1 MLPIITAAL
10 GRSYVVYLY
19 SLVMVYVIVTLG
31 LNILTGYTGQISIGH
46 AGFMAVAAYTSAI
59 LTGRFGV
66 PFILALIAASL
77 FAALL
82 GLGLGVPALRLHGHY
97 LAIATLGFGVAVGQ
111 LSASDRKSVV

>member
-1 MLPIITAAL
+1 MKREIRNERNEGLLRRVAETPLGARLLLGLVLILLPIITVAL

-66 PFILALIAASL
+66 PFLLALVIASL
-77 FAALL
+77 FAAVL
-82 GLGLGVPALRLHGHY
+82 GL
-97 LAIATLGFGVAVGQ
+97 
-111 LSASDRKSVV
+111 